1 MPQLRDDEE
10 ELKCR
15 AAALFNEVINS
26 DLTALAE
33 RIDAGAPI
41 NFMGTCGDAG
51 IRVRVE
57 CAGLRGFHGE
67 SSIGVLEADL
77 CFSQMGLVL

>member
-10 ELKCR
+10 ELKRR

-41 NFMGTCGDAG
+41 NFMGTCGEAPLHIAIYKRDDSM
-51 IRVRVE
+51 IQMLLEMMQMTKR
-57 CAGLRGFHGE
+57 GL
-67 SSIGVLEADL
+67 LL
-77 CFSQMGLVL
+77 K